1 MTVKI
6 LKRVS
11 SMWNRTETVRI
22 ENELGGKFIRD
33 DEGSYFEGSSKEV
46 TVVTKRYI
54 KNLVWREFPIISEEE
69 GNPNGGLQYKQFKF
83 DETVFNT
90 VEIKIDEEELEVADL
105 PQYIVIYNNELYE
118 VNAWDVRNGTVCLV
132 KRFSDYYE
140 KWGDYCLN
148 KGSKVNNIPVL
159 NSLLE

>member
-1 MTVKI
+1 
-6 LKRVS
+6 
-11 SMWNRTETVRI
+11 MWNRTETVRI

-54 KNLVWREFPIISEEE
+54 KNLIFHEFPISEEKE
-69 GNPNGGLQYKQFKF
+69 GNANGGLQYKQFKF
-83 DETVFNT
+83 DENVFNT

-118 VNAWDVRNGTVCLV
+118 VSAWDVRNGTACLV
-132 KRFSDYYE
+132 KHYSSYYE
-140 KWGDYCLN
+140 KWGNYN
-148 KGSKVNNIPVL
+148 VHKGSKVNIPIL
-159 NSLLE
+159 NTLHYIPH

>member
-1 MTVKI
+1 MTNIKI

-11 SMWNRTETVRI
+11 SIWNSTETIQVD
-22 ENELGGKFIRD
+22 NELGGKFIRD
-33 DEGSYFEGSSKEV
+33 DEGSYFEGSSKQIKV
-46 TVVTKRYI
+46 ITKRYI
-54 KNLVWREFPIISEEE
+54 KDLVWREFPIISEEE
-69 GNPNGGLQYKQFKF
+69 GNANGGLQYKQFKF

-90 VEIKIDEEELEVADL
+90 VEIKIDEEVEVEGL
-105 PQYIVIYNNELYE
+105 PQYIVIYNNEIYE
-118 VNAWDVRNGTVCLV
+118 VNAWDVRNGVCLV

-140 KWGDYCLN
+140 KWGNYCLN

>member
-1 MTVKI
+1 MTEIKI

-11 SMWNRTETVRI
+11 SMWNRTETI
-22 ENELGGKFIRD
+22 KIDNELGGKFIRD

-54 KNLVWREFPIISEEE
+54 KNLIFHEFPIVSEEE
-69 GNPNGGLQYKQFKF
+69 KNPNGGLQYKQFNF
-83 DETVFNT
+83 DETVFKT
-90 VEIKIDEEELEVADL
+90 VEIKIDEEELEVEEGL
-105 PQYIVIYNNELYE
+105 PQYIVIYNNEIYE
-118 VNAWDVRNGTVCLV
+118 ISAWDVRNGVCLV

-140 KWGDYCLN
+140 KWGEYCLN
-148 KGSKVNNIPVL
+148 KGSKVNIPIL